1 MRKKKV
7 KHVKNIIFFKV
18 KNFKSLNIRIAK
30 IKA

>member
-7 KHVKNIIFFKV
+7 KHIKNIIFFKA